1 MKNKKVQ
8 YDSITRDKNGK
19 VLVIVIDGKPIID
32 QKEIAKIMKPE
43 KEKDND

>member
-1 MKNKKVQ
+1 MKSKKVQ

-32 QKEIAKIMKPE
+32 QKEIQKLLNPKGE
-43 KEKDND
+43 DND